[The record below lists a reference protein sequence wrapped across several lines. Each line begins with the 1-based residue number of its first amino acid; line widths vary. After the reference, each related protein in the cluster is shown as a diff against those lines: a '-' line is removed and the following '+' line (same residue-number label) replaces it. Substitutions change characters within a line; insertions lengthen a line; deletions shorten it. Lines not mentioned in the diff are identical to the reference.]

1 MKHDKYAIVITKPM
15 GCPVIVQKHPASGMI
30 YSMRTHNLAFV
41 ITAFSLLTL
50 ARLPVDLSAYGAS
63 SPHAHETGSQQKT
76 PTAVVRTVKAPEF
89 TLLDQDGK
97 RFLSTSLR
105 GKIVVLDFIY
115 TTCTDVCPLFT
126 ANFLRLQRQLKPE
139 QKSNVFFISITTD
152 PEIDSPKVLK
162 AYAQRHG
169 ADLGN
174 WAFLTGTETQ
184 LKEVWR
190 GFGIRVIHKGRGLVQ
205 HDSVTTLIDRQGMR
219 RFNHFGEKWRLED
232 VERDLLLLLAEKAK
246 LNR

>member
-1 MKHDKYAIVITKPM
+1 MM
-15 GCPVIVQKHPASGMI
+15 
-30 YSMRTHNLAFV
+30 YSMQTRNLAV
-41 ITAFSLLTL
+41 VTTVFSLLTL
-50 ARLPVDLSAYGAS
+50 ARLSVGLSAYGAS

-76 PTAVVRTVKAPEF
+76 PKAAESNVKAPEF
-89 TLLDQDGK
+89 TLIDQDGK

-115 TTCTDVCPLFT
+115 TTCTDVCPPFT
-126 ANFLRLQRQLKPE
+126 ANFARLQRQLNPE
-139 QKSNVFFISITTD
+139 HKSDVIFVSITTD
-152 PEIDSPKVLK
+152 PEIDSPKVFRS
-162 AYAQRHG
+162 YAQRYG
-169 ADLGN
+169 ADFSN

-205 HDSVTTLIDRQGMR
+205 HDSVTTLIDRQGTR
-219 RFNHFGEKWRLED
+219 RFNHVGERWRFED
-232 VERDLLLLLAEKAK
+232 VERDLLFLLAEKAK

>member
-1 MKHDKYAIVITKPM
+1 MM
-15 GCPVIVQKHPASGMI
+15 
-30 YSMRTHNLAFV
+30 YSMQTRNLAV
-41 ITAFSLLTL
+41 VTTVFSLLTL
-50 ARLPVDLSAYGAS
+50 ARLSVGLSAYGAS

-76 PTAVVRTVKAPEF
+76 PKAAESNVKAPEF
-89 TLLDQDGK
+89 TLIDQDGK

-126 ANFLRLQRQLKPE
+126 ANFARLQRRLNPE
-139 QKSNVFFISITTD
+139 HKSDVIFVSITTD

-169 ADLGN
+169 ADFGN
-174 WAFLTGTETQ
+174 WVFLTGTETQ
-184 LKEVWR
+184 LKEAWKS
-190 GFGIRVIHKGRGLVQ
+190 FGIRVIHKGRGLVQ
-205 HDSVTTLIDRQGMR
+205 HDSVTTLIDRQGTR

-232 VERDLLLLLAEKAK
+232 VERDLLFLLAEKAK

>member
-1 MKHDKYAIVITKPM
+1 
-15 GCPVIVQKHPASGMI
+15 MI
-30 YSMRTHNLAFV
+30 YFMRTRNLVFV
-41 ITAFSLLTL
+41 TTVFSLLML
-50 ARLPVDLSAYGAS
+50 ARLSVYPSAYGAT
-63 SPHAHETGSQQKT
+63 SPHAHETASQQKT
-76 PTAVVRTVKAPEF
+76 PKAAVSNVKAPEF
-89 TLLDQDGK
+89 TLIDQDGK

-105 GKIVVLDFIY
+105 AKIIVLDFIY

-126 ANFLRLQRQLKPE
+126 ANFARLQRQLATE
-139 QKSNVFFISITTD
+139 HRSEVFFISITTD

-169 ADLGN
+169 ADFSN
-174 WAFLTGTETQ
+174 WTFLTGTEGQ
-184 LKEVWR
+184 LKEVWKN
-190 GFGIRVIHKGRGLVQ
+190 FGIRVIHNGRGLVQ

-232 VERDLLLLLAEKAK
+232 VERDLQFLLTEKAK

>member
-1 MKHDKYAIVITKPM
+1 MM
-15 GCPVIVQKHPASGMI
+15 
-30 YSMRTHNLAFV
+30 YSMRTRNLRFV
-41 ITAFSLLTL
+41 TIVFLLLTL
-50 ARLPVDLSAYGAS
+50 VWPSVDLSVYGAS
-63 SPHAHETGSQQKT
+63 PPHAHGTGSHQKT
-76 PTAVVRTVKAPEF
+76 PTAVAPNVKAPDF
-89 TLLDQDGK
+89 TLIDQDGK

-115 TTCTDVCPLFT
+115 TTCTDVCPPFT
-126 ANFLRLQRQLKPE
+126 ANFARLQRQLNPE
-139 QKSNVFFISITTD
+139 HKSDVIFVSITTD
-152 PEIDSPKVLK
+152 PEIDSPKIFK
-162 AYAQRHG
+162 AYAQRYG

-190 GFGIRVIHKGRGLVQ
+190 GFGIRVIRKGRGLVQ
-205 HDSVTTLIDRQGMR
+205 HDSVTTLIDRQGLR

-232 VERDLLLLLAEKAK
+232 VERDLLFLLAEKAK

>member
-1 MKHDKYAIVITKPM
+1 
-15 GCPVIVQKHPASGMI
+15 
-30 YSMRTHNLAFV
+30 MRTRNLAFV
-41 ITAFSLLTL
+41 TTVFSLLTP
-50 ARLPVDLSAYGAS
+50 ARLSVDLSAYGAS
-63 SPHAHETGSQQKT
+63 SPHAHEAGSQQKT
-76 PTAVVRTVKAPEF
+76 PKGTVLNVKAPDF
-89 TLLDQDGK
+89 TLIDQDGK

-126 ANFLRLQRQLKPE
+126 ANFARLQRQLATE
-139 QKSNVFFISITTD
+139 HRSEVLFISITTD
-152 PEIDSPKVLK
+152 PEIDSPKILK

-169 ADLGN
+169 ADFGN
-174 WAFLTGTETQ
+174 WVFLTGTEAQ
-184 LKEVWR
+184 LKEVWKD
-190 GFGIRVIHKGRGLVQ
+190 FGIRVIHKGRGLVQ

-232 VERDLLLLLAEKAK
+232 VKRDLLRLLAETAK

>member
-1 MKHDKYAIVITKPM
+1 
-15 GCPVIVQKHPASGMI
+15 MI
-30 YSMRTHNLAFV
+30 YSMRTRNLAFV
-41 ITAFSLLTL
+41 TTVFSLLTL
-50 ARLPVDLSAYGAS
+50 ARLSVDPSAYGAS
-63 SPHAHETGSQQKT
+63 SPHAHEAGSQQKT
-76 PTAVVRTVKAPEF
+76 PKGTELNVKAPDF
-89 TLLDQDGK
+89 TLIDQDGK

-126 ANFLRLQRQLKPE
+126 ANFARLQRRLNPE
-139 QKSNVFFISITTD
+139 HKSDVIFVSITTD
-152 PEIDSPKVLK
+152 PEIDSPKVLN

-169 ADLGN
+169 ADFSN
-174 WAFLTGTETQ
+174 WIFLTGTETQ
-184 LKEVWR
+184 LKEVWK

-205 HDSVTTLIDRQGMR
+205 HDSVTTLIDRQGTR

-232 VERDLLLLLAEKAK
+232 VERDLLLLLHEKAK

>member
-1 MKHDKYAIVITKPM
+1 M
-15 GCPVIVQKHPASGMI
+15 GSPEFVQKHPTSGMI
-30 YSMRTHNLAFV
+30 YSMQSRTLAFV
-41 ITAFSLLTL
+41 MTVFSLLTL
-50 ARLPVDLSAYGAS
+50 ARLSVDDSAFGAS
-63 SPHAHETGSQQKT
+63 SPHAHEAGSQQKT
-76 PTAVVRTVKAPEF
+76 PEAAQLNASAPDF
-89 TLLDQDGK
+89 TLIDQEGK
-97 RFLSTSLR
+97 QFLSTRQR

-126 ANFLRLQRQLKPE
+126 ANFARLQRRLPPAH
-139 QKSNVFFISITTD
+139 KSDVLFVSITTD

-169 ADLGN
+169 ADFSN
-174 WAFLTGTETQ
+174 WVFLTGRETQ

-219 RFNHFGEKWRLED
+219 RFNHFGEKWRFED
-232 VERDLLLLLAEKAK
+232 VERDLLRLLAETAK
-246 LNR
+246 LKR